1 MVRIPTSFA
10 SCPIA
15 HSLLEIDRNRAST
28 RKTGTLGGSLFP
40 EANLSAPRLQP
51 LATAQSSLSKAE
63 MKATASLSTYASAY
77 TKTSNGNSSNTS
89 LAVKA
94 AQLSS
99 LLQTLAEAEGS
110 VAESLKA
117 RRTLIECLEK
127 LLNENKS
134 TLGQDESQLTDLAT
148 KRTSLETE
156 RRSIEDKILRGDGTT
171 TNSDEFEPPRP
182 EAEPL
187 TPPPQVESL
196 TPVGSPKGLGGFD
209 APPDLAASTGFA
221 ARPRPADSSFD
232 ARPAVKRRR
241 IHENPIDEFAGFEE
255 SDAFG
260 GIDPDVAALLAK
272 E

>member
-1 MVRIPTSFA
+1 M
-10 SCPIA
+10 
-15 HSLLEIDRNRAST
+15 RAT
-28 RKTGTLGGSLFP
+28 T
-40 EANLSAPRLQP
+40 
-51 LATAQSSLSKAE
+51 
-63 MKATASLSTYASAY
+63 SLSTYASAY
-77 TKTSNGNSSNTS
+77 SKTSNGSSNNTS
-89 LAVKA
+89 PAVKA
-94 AQLSS
+94 AQLGS

-134 TLGQDESQLTDLAT
+134 TLGQDESQLTDLTT
-148 KRTSLETE
+148 KRASLETE

-171 TNSDEFEPPRP
+171 TNSDDFEPPRP

-196 TPVGSPKGLGGFD
+196 TPVGSPKGLGGLD

-221 ARPRPADSSFD
+221 ARPRPADVSFE
-232 ARPAVKRRR
+232 AQPAMKRRR